1 LLGRWNEGGSSRRF
15 RERRSHIYIA
25 QILLE
30 LPEVVSGIEDSM
42 EWKGT
47 KAPPDGDLMTECSQ
61 PEATCAL
68 AGE

>member
-1 LLGRWNEGGSSRRF
+1 LLGRWNEGGSSRWFSRAPF
-15 RERRSHIYIA
+15 GIYIA

-30 LPEVVSGIEDSM
+30 LPELVSGIEDSM

-47 KAPPDGDLMTECSQ
+47 NAPPDGDLMTESLQ

-68 AGE
+68 ARE